1 MMYRC
6 KYCGDMYEPSD
17 YTDESEAAENCCP
30 DCLYRGNMYSV
41 EDDEA
46 EMEELYEEEDDLYD
60 DEDNYLDA
68 SYDDIDVS
76 DEEFEEDLEY

>member
-17 YTDESEAAENCCP
+17 YTDESEAAEDCCP
-30 DCLYRGNMYSV
+30 DCLYRGNMFSV
-41 EDDEA
+41 EDDTD

-60 DEDNYLDA
+60 DGDNYLDV
-68 SYDDIDVS
+68 I
-76 DEEFEEDLEY
+76 LR